1 MWAFKFKSIIAVCG
15 ALMMSSC
22 TTNIDYVIHGGGE
35 GEKETIIE
43 YIEVEVE
50 VEPDAEI
57 WIDSFDQVGAFD
69 EIDIL
74 WVIDKSCSMNVHNDS
89 LIDGVQAMMS
99 VLPTD
104 VNWRLKMITAGGSSY
119 IVQPTTFPLT
129 RGDTATDALDMLN
142 ALPADGYEKG
152 FDAAK
157 NYVSTDTYAQT
168 WLRPDASM
176 LIVFVSDEEE
186 QSTMTVNE
194 FTTWYENRRQSVYVA
209 SIVNVNASDSVC
221 ASPPYVSNI
230 GIRYME
236 ATDYFSGNVIDI
248 CEDDWATAVEEATNE
263 IEPYEDYRLTHI
275 PYTDTIVVFADG
287 SIYNDWHFDEANNK
301 VYFDIL
307 PLEGAHVEIGYEV
320 KEYSYVRNH
329 TVDLNVKNSSTNP

>member
-1 MWAFKFKSIIAVCG
+1 MWVFKHIIATAAV
-15 ALMMSSC
+15 LMMSSC
-22 TTNIDYVIHGGGE
+22 ATNIDYVIHGGGE

-43 YIEVEVE
+43 YIEVE

-74 WVIDKSCSMNVHNDS
+74 WVIDKSCSMIAHNAS
-89 LIDGVQAMMS
+89 LLDGVGAMMNN
-99 VLPTD
+99 LPTD
-104 VNWRLKMITAGGSSY
+104 VNWRLKMITAGGSSH

-129 RGDTATDALDMLN
+129 RGDSAADALDMLN

-157 NYVSTDTYAQT
+157 NYISTDAYAQT
-168 WLRPDASM
+168 WMRPDASM

-186 QSTMTVNE
+186 QSTMTVSD
-194 FTTWYENRRQSVYVA
+194 FTTWYENRRQSVYMA
-209 SIVNVNASDSVC
+209 SIVNVNAADSVC
-221 ASPPYVSNI
+221 ASPPYVNNI
-230 GIRYME
+230 GLRYME

-263 IEPYEDYRLTHI
+263 IEPYESYRLTHI

-287 SIYNDWHFDEANNK
+287 SLYHDWHFDEADNK

-307 PLEGAHVEIGYEV
+307 PAEGVHVEVGYEV
-320 KEYSYVRNH
+320 KEYSYIRNH
-329 TVDLNVKNSSTNP
+329 TVDLNVKNSPTSP